1 MMHDDD
7 SLKLLKSTSSALR
20 CNTVFEGKMINGSR
34 PLLTSPT
41 APISST
47 RTLSSTPP
55 RTPLPSHPRPGSA
68 SVLLSPSSASFDGDD
83 DDHPTATE
91 NRLYLARLTLQYQEI
106 RERYDLCFSH
116 LQDAADEAEALRREN
131 AKLRIANGE
140 LARRLALLSGKPSP
154 RIPPPP
160 LVDEFRRLGLGDPP
174 AEASPTS
181 VLGFQDPQSRAAKAA
196 GAAEKRV
203 VLPKSISIRSNG
215 YLKLNQ
221 NQGCVGV
228 GSGTNRNGRLRVPS
242 PVRAGTVSPLS

>member
-1 MMHDDD
+1 MQQELVRPTNGDRRKPTIGSGAFA
-7 SLKLLKSTSSALR
+7 SLDQR
-20 CNTVFEGKMINGSR
+20 
-34 PLLTSPT
+34 
-41 APISST
+41 
-47 RTLSSTPP
+47 LSSPPHLTNGADFFYPYTFFYPTEDTPSP
-55 RTPLPSHPRPGSA
+55 PTPAPGSA

-83 DDHPTATE
+83 DDHPTATD